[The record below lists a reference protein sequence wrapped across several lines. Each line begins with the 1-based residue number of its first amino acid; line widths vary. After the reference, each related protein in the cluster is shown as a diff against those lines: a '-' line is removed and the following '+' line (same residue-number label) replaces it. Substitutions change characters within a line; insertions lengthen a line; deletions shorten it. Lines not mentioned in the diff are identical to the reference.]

1 LGAADVLS
9 DALQTEGY
17 SLAAADKE
25 WLPTVERALKIALDN
40 GCVSQAGR
48 AYCNL
53 YGTLCDLHQFA
64 EAESYYVEGMA
75 YCTEHDLTTYSR
87 WLPSQRTYVQ
97 LMTGH
102 WDETMAACR
111 QLLDDHGSPVT
122 RLCPLTRAGTIA
134 ARRDEPDAWKYLDDL
149 ITGAQASGL
158 FLYIVPARLAR
169 AEAYWLQ
176 GDIDAARREAELA
189 DDICADCDEW
199 LRGAVAVWLRRTG
212 SDRPAPGTLAPPEQ
226 ATVGGNWAGAAKL
239 WSELGCPYEA
249 AMAALDSTDETA
261 LRGALRTFT
270 ELGATATV
278 RVARQKMRDLGIRSI
293 PVGARSA
300 TRAHPDGLTRRE
312 QEVLDLIC
320 AGLTNTEI
328 AEKLFIAVKTVDH
341 HVSAVLA
348 KLGVPNREAARRL
361 KSG

>member
-1 LGAADVLS
+1 
-9 DALQTEGY
+9 
-17 SLAAADKE
+17 
-25 WLPTVERALKIALDN
+25 
-40 GCVSQAGR
+40 
-48 AYCNL
+48 
-53 YGTLCDLHQFA
+53 
-64 EAESYYVEGMA
+64 
-75 YCTEHDLTTYSR
+75 
-87 WLPSQRTYVQ
+87 
-97 LMTGH
+97 
-102 WDETMAACR
+102 
-111 QLLDDHGSPVT
+111 
-122 RLCPLTRAGTIA
+122 
-134 ARRDEPDAWKYLDDL
+134 
-149 ITGAQASGL
+149 
-158 FLYIVPARLAR
+158 
-169 AEAYWLQ
+169 
-176 GDIDAARREAELA
+176 
-189 DDICADCDEW
+189 
-199 LRGAVAVWLRRTG
+199 
-212 SDRPAPGTLAPPEQ
+212 
-226 ATVGGNWAGAAKL
+226 
-239 WSELGCPYEA
+239 
-249 AMAALDSTDETA
+249 MAALDSTDETA